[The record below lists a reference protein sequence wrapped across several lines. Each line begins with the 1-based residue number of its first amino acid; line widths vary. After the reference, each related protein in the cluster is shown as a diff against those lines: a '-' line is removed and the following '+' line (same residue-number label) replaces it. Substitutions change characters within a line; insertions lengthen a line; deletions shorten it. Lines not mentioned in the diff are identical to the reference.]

1 MNAAEE
7 YGKNRVGV
15 NIRIRYEY
23 DPELSLRDKGTLLLC
38 LALLKENERPTIENI
53 KCRSVD
59 AETGIRSSLTHLAE
73 LGYYKAIKY
82 KKDGK
87 GFDWRYE
94 ATDTREV
101 QE

>member
-1 MNAAEE
+1 MII
-7 YGKNRVGV
+7 K
-15 NIRIRYEY
+15 YEY
-23 DPELSLRDKGTLLLC
+23 DPELSLRDKGTLLVC
-38 LALLKENERPTIENI
+38 LTLLKDGDRPTIENI

-59 AETGIRSSLTHLAE
+59 AETGIRSSLSHLAE

-82 KKDGK
+82 KKDGR
-87 GFDWRYE
+87 GFDWKYE

>member
-1 MNAAEE
+1 MIIK
-7 YGKNRVGV
+7 YQ
-15 NIRIRYEY
+15 Y

-38 LALLKENERPTIENI
+38 LTLLEENERPTIENI

-59 AETGIRSSLTHLAE
+59 AETGIRSSLSHLAE
-73 LGYYKAIKY
+73 LGYYKATKY

>member
-1 MNAAEE
+1 M
-7 YGKNRVGV
+7 K
-15 NIRIRYEY
+15 IRYEY
-23 DPELSLRDKGTLLLC
+23 DSELSLRDKGTLLVC
-38 LALLKENERPTIENI
+38 LTLLKDGDRPTIENI

-59 AETGIRSSLTHLAE
+59 AETGIRSSLSRLTE

-87 GFDWRYE
+87 GFDWKYE

-101 QE
+101 TE